1 MEIDVKDRIKGCIYG
16 SSIGDDMGLDT
27 QQLLFTINGILYGET
42 RLKIKG
48 IGGDMSKWIF
58 LALKDWSKI
67 GSSNNGVK
75 ITWLS
80 NYKDFKTGSNS
91 TLEEIRGI
99 DINSVG
105 KITNDRDECD
115 VLSRSIA
122 ISLCYFN
129 SKSTEEIFDLS
140 MKVCSITHGNS
151 LIVLSSGF
159 LSSFVSLLLNGKDL
173 DTAFT
178 LSLDILK
185 KYPDS
190 EVLVK
195 RLEEKNGDDCLSL
208 CLNYCF
214 KYENDFKSGVMES
227 KKSNKTVSML
237 VGSILGLY
245 NGIEE
250 VESIGLLDTITNDV
264 YTFLMDEDFVN
275 SEGWKERYIDIVF
288 NSNSK

>member
-1 MEIDVKDRIKGCIYG
+1 MNNIKDRIRGCIYG

-58 LALKDWSKI
+58 LALKDWSKSDS
-67 GSSNNGVK
+67 GSGGFK

-80 NYKDFKTGSNS
+80 NFKNFQKGSNS
-91 TLEEIRGI
+91 TLEEIKSL

-115 VLSRSIA
+115 VLSRAIG

-129 SKSTEEIFDLS
+129 SKSTQDIFELS
-140 MKVCSITHGNS
+140 MKVCSITNGNS
-151 LIVLSSGF
+151 LIILSSGF
-159 LSSFVSLLLNGKDL
+159 LSSFVSLLLKGEDL

-185 KYPDS
+185 RYPNS
-190 EVLVK
+190 EVLVD
-195 RLEEKNGDDCLSL
+195 RLEDKNGDDCLSL
-208 CLNYCF
+208 CLYYCF
-214 KYENDFKSGVMES
+214 KYENDFKDGVNES
-227 KKSNKTVSML
+227 KKNNNTVSML

-245 NGIEE
+245 NGIKG
-250 VESIGLLDTITNDV
+250 VDSIEILDTISNDINI
-264 YTFLMDEDFVN
+264 FLTDKDFVN
-275 SEGWKERYIDIVF
+275 SEGWKKRYVDVVF
-288 NSNSK
+288 N